1 MENVKWPEGFGPE
14 NCRIFS
20 HNQIWTP
27 LSAQALWAKLIR
39 AQNWPGWYPN
49 SRDVNIL
56 DGSLE
61 LKKGSVF
68 TWKTFGLKVRSQV
81 LIFEPFEHLGWD
93 AQEMLGWHGFH
104 GWRFIPHNSGTLI
117 ITQEIQKGVGD
128 FLVAPVV
135 KKTLE
140 KGHQMWL
147 ENLVRE

>member
-1 MENVKWPEGFGPE
+1 MAARFRAGKLPNFQPQPNMDSPFRPSLVGQAYSRPKLAGMVPEQPGRKHFG
-14 NCRIFS
+14 RIFGTQKGQRVYLE
-20 HNQIWTP
+20 NF
-27 LSAQALWAKLIR
+27 
-39 AQNWPGWYPN
+39 WPQ
-49 SRDVNIL
+49 S
-56 DGSLE
+56 
-61 LKKGSVF
+61 
-68 TWKTFGLKVRSQV
+68 RSQV